1 MNYIKPKILAILS
14 SCEEV
19 LLAGSNEMIGGEDL
33 DFLETEISG

>member
-1 MNYIKPKILAILS
+1 MKYTAPIIIAILS

-33 DFLETEISG
+33 DFVEQV